1 MLGSVFLARR
11 NIRLGRGDRKGAF
24 RYAAVVVGVGVLAV
38 LLGNSDA
45 PANRFALVGNTNLA
59 LTIYEGVFVWLFY
72 LAVEPYVRRLWP
84 KTLIAWSR
92 VLEGR
97 LRDPLVGQHVLLG
110 ALAGLAV
117 SLLIHLELHVTGPPP
132 EPSWQGVAPWRASAA
147 TLAAHVELLRDALL
161 IPIFILMAVLVL
173 RVVLRRTWVAYLVF
187 LGLPAILFA
196 SGIACPTDRLPDA
209 FRAVLVVLTRLGL
222 LAMLVVVLF
231 SDWPNIP
238 LTTDPSSW
246 FFPSSVVT
254 MVAFAAI
261 GVYGFVVSL
270 GGQRLFKDPLVDA

>member
-1 MLGSVFLARR
+1 M
-11 NIRLGRGDRKGAF
+11 RLGRGDRKGAF
-24 RYAAVVVGVGVLAV
+24 RYAAAVVAVGVLAA
-38 LLGNSDA
+38 LLENSNA
-45 PANRFALVGNTNLA
+45 PENRFDLTFNPNLA
-59 LTIYEGVFVWLFY
+59 LKIYEAVFVWLFY

-84 KTLIAWSR
+84 KTIIAWSR

-132 EPSWQGVAPWRASAA
+132 EPSWQGVVPLSGVVP
-147 TLAAHVELLRDALL
+147 TLAAHVELLREALYL
-161 IPIFILMAVLVL
+161 PIFVLMGLLVL
-173 RVVLRRTWVAYLVF
+173 RVVLRRSWVAYLGF
-187 LGLPAILFA
+187 LGFPAIIFA
-196 SGIACPTDRLPDA
+196 AGTSLPDTI
-209 FRAVLVVLTRLGL
+209 VWVTLYVVSLIVLTRLGL

-231 SDWPNIP
+231 SNWPNIP

-254 MVAFAAI
+254 MVVFAAV

-270 GGQRLFKDPLVDA
+270 GGQRLMTDQFLDS